1 MQKKIVFK
9 FLSLLTIFQL
19 RFFRIKDQSKSP
31 FIKDNQVVII
41 NTSNY
46 SKRNIKHGD
55 VIVFKVS
62 GRKINFIKRVVG
74 VPNDKII
81 ITYEGVEVNEKDF
94 FQHHISGNYQLK
106 SLYLSDGQYF
116 VLADN
121 RNISSMFDSREMGAI
136 SFNDILGK
144 LVKII

>member
-19 RFFRIKDQSKSP
+19 RFFRIKDQSMYP

>member
-9 FLSLLTIFQL
+9 FLSLLTISQL
-19 RFFRIKDQSKSP
+19 RFFRIKDQSMYP
-31 FIKDNQVVII
+31 FLKDNQLVIV
-41 NTSNY
+41 NTSKY

-81 ITYEGVEVNEKDF
+81 IINTG
-94 FQHHISGNYQLK
+94 K
-106 SLYLSDGQYF
+106 SSVCQYY
-116 VLADN
+116 
-121 RNISSMFDSREMGAI
+121 
-136 SFNDILGK
+136 
-144 LVKII
+144 

>member
-19 RFFRIKDQSKSP
+19 RFFRIKDQSMYP
-31 FIKDNQVVII
+31 FLKENQIVIV
-41 NTSNY
+41 NTSKY
-46 SKRNIKHGD
+46 IKRNIKHAD
-55 VIVFKVS
+55 VIVFKVL

-81 ITYEGVEVNEKDF
+81 ITYEGVEINEKDF
-94 FQHHISGNYQLK
+94 FQHHTSVNYELK
-106 SLYLSDGQYF
+106 SLYLLDGQYF

-121 RNISSMFDSREMGAI
+121 RNISSMFDSRKIGAI
-136 SFNDILGK
+136 SLNDILGK
-144 LVKII
+144 VVKII

>member
-1 MQKKIVFK
+1 M
-9 FLSLLTIFQL
+9 
-19 RFFRIKDQSKSP
+19 
-31 FIKDNQVVII
+31 
-41 NTSNY
+41 
-46 SKRNIKHGD
+46 
-55 VIVFKVS
+55 IVFKVS